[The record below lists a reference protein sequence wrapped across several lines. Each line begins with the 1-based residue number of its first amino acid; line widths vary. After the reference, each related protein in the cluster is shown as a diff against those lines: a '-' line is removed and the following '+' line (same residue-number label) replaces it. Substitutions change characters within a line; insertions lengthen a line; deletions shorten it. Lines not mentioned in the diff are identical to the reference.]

1 MRRATTPTH
10 EFELDINTSIISRIK
25 ITYSQDNQIVLTKQ
39 DDDVDLAD
47 NVARVRLTQEET
59 KLFEADKIVEIQIR
73 VLTLG
78 NDAPASDIMRISCE
92 RVLDDEVLE

>member
-10 EFELDINTSIISRIK
+10 EYELDINTSIISQIR
-25 ITYSQDNQIVLTKQ
+25 ITYSQDGEIVLTKK
-39 DDDVDLAD
+39 DDDVDLVD
-47 NVARVRLTQEET
+47 NVAKVRLTQQET
-59 KLFEADKIVEIQIR
+59 NLFKADKIVEIQIR

-78 NDAPASDIMRISCE
+78 NDAPASDIIKIPCE